1 MGQAK
6 RRGTKEERVKQAMD
20 RPDDVFSLGENLFPE
35 EEGLL
40 QFFGYSTLASPG
52 ESPFDLD
59 VPGMVCMISNI
70 APCNL
75 KPIRDETGIAFNLGD
90 WFVSVGAHDAI
101 TVHGPFPDEEE
112 CFEFARAN
120 CGAVRFKAAPVF
132 EMF

>member
-59 VPGMVCMISNI
+59 VPGMVCMISNM
-70 APCNL
+70 
-75 KPIRDETGIAFNLGD
+75 K
-90 WFVSVGAHDAI
+90 
-101 TVHGPFPDEEE
+101 
-112 CFEFARAN
+112 
-120 CGAVRFKAAPVF
+120 
-132 EMF
+132 